1 MEGDLLNAEVFAVV
15 VPGEWSLERYNLLL
29 HYLQHFV
36 ENSDMSCF
44 CCGDKANS
52 LTVWEGLHEGANL
65 GIAIIVPGCQDCSD
79 AAENGSET
87 VLELLNDRAKR
98 LMGMFSDEGGGTL

>member
-44 CCGDKANS
+44 CCGDKAES
-52 LTVWEGLHEGANL
+52 LTMLEGFNDPKDLRIMML
-65 GIAIIVPGCQDCSD
+65 VPACPDCAD
-79 AAENGSET
+79 AAEEGNET
-87 VLELLNDRAKR
+87 LLELFYLRIGR
-98 LMGMFSDEGGGTL
+98 LLEAFEERGEII